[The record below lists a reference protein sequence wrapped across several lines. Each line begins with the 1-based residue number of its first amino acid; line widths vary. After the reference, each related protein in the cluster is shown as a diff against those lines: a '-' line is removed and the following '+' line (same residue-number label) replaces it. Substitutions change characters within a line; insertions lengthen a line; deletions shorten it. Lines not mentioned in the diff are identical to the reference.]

1 MELNDRQIVELA
13 CKTLAE
19 KKAVDIKIIEVV
31 GMTDITDYFIV
42 CSGRSMPQVKALC
55 VFFVADGLVAD
66 TLGFIEHFLRENMRN
81 AVLLYNGIGADTR
94 RAAAA
99 EDLLHA
105 CICPVTAVIL
115 LQRCHDLVAVFRA
128 V

>member
-1 MELNDRQIVELA
+1 MHAQRVTEVRALHGDGVVEVL
-13 CKTLAE
+13 CVF
-19 KKAVDIKIIEVV
+19 AVDGE
-31 GMTDITDYFIV
+31 D
-42 CSGRSMPQVKALC
+42 RLAAQVKALC

-66 TLGFIEHFLRENMRN
+66 ALGFIEHFLRENMRN

-94 RAAAA
+94 AAAA
-99 EDLLHA
+99 ENLLHA
-105 CICPVTAVIL
+105 GICPVTAVIL

>member
-1 MELNDRQIVELA
+1 MHAQRVTEVRALHGDGVVEVL
-13 CKTLAE
+13 CVL
-19 KKAVDIKIIEVV
+19 AVDGE
-31 GMTDITDYFIV
+31 D
-42 CSGRSMPQVKALC
+42 RLAAQVKALC

-66 TLGFIEHFLRENMRN
+66 TLGFVKHFLRENMRN

-99 EDLLHA
+99 EDFLHA
-105 CICPVTAVIL
+105 GICPVTAVIL